1 MTTMNRLL
9 VASSYRH
16 QFTFLLP
23 ILLIMIRIS
32 IVRGGAM
39 SNDDDDDDDDEEK
52 EEDNSKNKN
61 NSSYNYS
68 TIIRIHSSTHVL
80 S

>member
-39 SNDDDDDDDDEEK
+39 SNDDDDEEK

-68 TIIRIHSSTHVL
+68 TIIRIHSSTQVL